1 MPTRKEWRCLPRRKC
16 WGLRASVVMSQLF
29 QPFRR
34 LHWQLTLTYVVITLV
49 AALTI
54 EAANVAGA
62 IAAYKS
68 LTWSSPDKLVGDL
81 TWVAPQIAPYLDTTS
96 PNDAA
101 LASDVTALAQMISAE
116 RPATKQSIGKNGAVQ
131 PNNPAFQIKS
141 RGAHVTVAVLDAQ
154 NHIVAAAASDDITAG
169 GADGLT
175 QAAVSAALA
184 GGLHGEESQFTGT
197 LADGRTVAAVPL
209 DSFDGSQVGLL
220 VIAAQLQQPQAPLR
234 TQFDLALSAIQQQD
248 LLPSAFYFLLLAS
261 VIGTLSGLLASRS
274 IRGRLRQITVA
285 AEAWSDGDLDVVI
298 QDGRRDELG
307 LLAQDLN
314 GMASQVQR
322 MLTAQQELAVLE
334 ERHRLARDLHDS
346 IKQQLFVVT
355 MLVGAARADLNDRA
369 GVEQTLADA
378 EELAGRAQQEL
389 TSLIRALRPVALATK
404 GLSVAIRELCAE
416 WSHHTGIPVTIQIPD
431 ELPLSLPAEQDLF
444 RVVQEALHNVA
455 RHSGATS
462 VEALGAVERN
472 RLILSVTDNG
482 HGFDHQ
488 QIEQDGKL
496 GIGLSTMRE
505 RLERLHGR
513 LSIVS
518 SGAGTH
524 IEIEAPLSPSDP
536 AELSI
541 EAIEPRRLIDAPK

>member
-1 MPTRKEWRCLPRRKC
+1 
-16 WGLRASVVMSQLF
+16 MSQLF
-29 QPFRR
+29 QPIRR
-34 LHWQLTLTYVVITLV
+34 LHWQFTLTYVVITLV

-62 IAAYKS
+62 IAANKS
-68 LTWSSPDKLVGDL
+68 ITWSSPDKLIGDM

-101 LASDVTALAQMISAE
+101 LAMDATALAQVISAD
-116 RPATKQSIGKNGAVQ
+116 RPATKQSIGKNGATQ
-131 PNNPAFQIKS
+131 PNNPAFLIKS
-141 RGAHVTVAVLDAQ
+141 RGAHVSVAVLDIH
-154 NHIVAAAASDDITAG
+154 NRMVAAAASDDIMAS
-169 GADGLT
+169 GADGQT

-184 GGLHGEESQFTGT
+184 GGLRGKESQFTGT
-197 LADGRTVAAVPL
+197 LDDGRTVAAVPL
-209 DSFDGSQVGLL
+209 NSFDGRQVGLL
-220 VIAAQLQQPQAPLR
+220 VIATQLQQLQAPLR
-234 TQFDLALSAIQQQD
+234 TQFDLVVSAIQQQD
-248 LLPSAFYFLLLAS
+248 LLPSALYFLLLAS

-274 IRGRLRQITVA
+274 IRRRLRRITAA
-285 AEAWSDGDLDVVI
+285 AEAWSDGKLDVVI

-322 MLTAQQELAVLE
+322 MLTTQQELAVLE

-355 MLVGAARADLNDRA
+355 MLVGAARADLSDHS
-369 GVEQTLADA
+369 GVERALADA

-416 WSHHTGIPVTIQIPD
+416 WSHRTGIPVSIQMPD
-431 ELPLSLPAEQDLF
+431 ELPLSLSAEQELF

-455 RHSGATS
+455 RHSGATA

-482 HGFDHQ
+482 RGFDPQ
-488 QIEQDGKL
+488 QIAQDGKR

-518 SGAGTH
+518 SGAGTR
-524 IEIEAPLSPSDP
+524 IEIEAPLSLADP
-536 AELSI
+536 AEPSI
-541 EAIEPRRLIDAPK
+541 GAAEPRRLILAPQ

>member
-1 MPTRKEWRCLPRRKC
+1 MPMRKEWRFLPRRKC
-16 WGLRASVVMSQLF
+16 WGLRARVVMSQLF

-54 EAANVAGA
+54 EATNVAGA

-68 LTWSSPDKLVGDL
+68 LTWSSPDKLVGDM
-81 TWVAPQIAPYLDTTS
+81 TWIAPQIAPYLDTTS

-141 RGAHVTVAVLDAQ
+141 RGAHVTVVVLDAQ
-154 NHIVAAAASDDITAG
+154 NRIVAAAASDDITAG
-169 GADGLT
+169 GADGPP
-175 QAAVSAALA
+175 QAAMSAALA

-209 DSFDGSQVGLL
+209 DSFDGRQVGLL

-274 IRGRLRQITVA
+274 IRRRLRRITAA
-285 AEAWSDGDLDVVI
+285 AEAWSDGNLDMVI

-355 MLVGAARADLNDRA
+355 MLVGAARADLSDQVGA
-369 GVEQTLADA
+369 EQTLADA

-431 ELPLSLPAEQDLF
+431 ELPLPLPAEQELF

-482 HGFDHQ
+482 HGFDLQ

-505 RLERLHGR
+505 RLQRLHGR

-524 IEIEAPLSPSDP
+524 IEIEAPLSPTDP

-541 EAIEPRRLIDAPK
+541 EATEPRRLIDAPK